1 MILSLNNSS
10 ITCTYSPDQI
20 RIIKR
25 KSIRINHVK
34 KMFKKECQI
43 KRLIHTYETEYDM
56 TCNGYET
63 DYCTYLDEDIE
74 GLQKKLKVVQKKQN
88 SRLCKIHD
96 NK

>member
-1 MILSLNNSS
+1 
-10 ITCTYSPDQI
+10 
-20 RIIKR
+20 
-25 KSIRINHVK
+25 
-34 KMFKKECQI
+34 MFKKECQI

-74 GLQKKLKVVQKKQN
+74 GLQKKQN

>member
-1 MILSLNNSS
+1 M
-10 ITCTYSPDQI
+10 
-20 RIIKR
+20 KR
-25 KSIRINHVK
+25 QSIRISNVK
-34 KMFKKECQI
+34 KMFRKEYQI

-56 TCNGYET
+56 NCYSYET

-74 GLQKKLKVVQKKQN
+74 DLHKKLKAVQKKQN